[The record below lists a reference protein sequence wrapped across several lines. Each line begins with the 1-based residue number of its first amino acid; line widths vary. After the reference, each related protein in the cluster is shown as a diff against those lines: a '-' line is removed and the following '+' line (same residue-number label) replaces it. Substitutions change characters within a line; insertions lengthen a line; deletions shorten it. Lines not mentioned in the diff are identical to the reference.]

1 MTAHNC
7 EFVNVLQFLC
17 SHYLERDFTW
27 FPHILEI
34 PGVFLNFSGSG
45 KSKKLTLVLENREKD
60 VEFCLS
66 IKQWEPCLS
75 KMMWLWNLS
84 IVLLIVLLTD

>member
-1 MTAHNC
+1 MQP
-7 EFVNVLQFLC
+7 L
-17 SHYLERDFTW
+17 
-27 FPHILEI
+27 
-34 PGVFLNFSGSG
+34 PGKRLYVVPTHFGNSWSFSEFSGSG

>member
-27 FPHILEI
+27 FPRILEI

-60 VEFCLS
+60 VEFFFVNKTVGTLS
-66 IKQWEPCLS
+66 FKNDVAMESQYSFINS
-75 KMMWLWNLS
+75 
-84 IVLLIVLLTD
+84 VTY